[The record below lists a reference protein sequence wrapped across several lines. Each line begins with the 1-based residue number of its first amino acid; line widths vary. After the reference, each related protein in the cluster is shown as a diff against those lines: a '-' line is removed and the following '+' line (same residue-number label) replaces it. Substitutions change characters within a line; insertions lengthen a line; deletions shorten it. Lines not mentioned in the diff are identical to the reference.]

1 MTTKAIYPGTFD
13 PITNGH
19 IDIVTRAASM
29 FDQVV
34 MAIAASPSKKPMF
47 TLDERVAL
55 AQQAV
60 AHLSNVEVV
69 GFSDLMA
76 NFARDQ
82 QANILI
88 RGLRAVA
95 DFEYEMQLA
104 HMNRHLMP
112 TLESVFLMPS
122 KEWSFISSSLVKEV
136 ARHAGDVTHFL
147 PAHVHQ
153 ALMEKLK

>member
-1 MTTKAIYPGTFD
+1 M
-13 PITNGH
+13 
-19 IDIVTRAASM
+19 
-29 FDQVV
+29 
-34 MAIAASPSKKPMF
+34 
-47 TLDERVAL
+47 AL
-55 AQQAV
+55 AQKRP
-60 AHLSNVEVV
+60 HTDNVEVV

-76 NFARDQ
+76 NFARDR

-112 TLESVFLMPS
+112 QLESVFLMPS

-136 ARHAGDVTHFL
+136 ARHQGDVTHFL
-147 PAHVHQ
+147 PDNVYQ
-153 ALMEKLK
+153 ALMDKLK